1 MSMVFIL
8 EPLTLQKTER
18 ADDWLI
24 NKMLRAVSSLLLKIY
39 FNPYS
44 NLLGSEYVFILTCI
58 QSFDPGVLVVLESI
72 FSLNLSLPINYLLEG
87 FKEKALIIQVHVY
100 AGELDKLFVFLPFLL
115 LLDNPVAIAYL

>member
-58 QSFDPGVLVVLESI
+58 QSFDPGVIVVLESI

-87 FKEKALIIQVHVY
+87 FKEKALIIQVHSVCW
-100 AGELDKLFVFLPFLL
+100 GTRQTICFSSFPS
-115 LLDNPVAIAYL
+115 VA